1 MPNQMSGGQQQRVGI
16 ARALVSDPRIIFADE
31 PTGNLDSRTS
41 MDVLR
46 LMQRLVREEKQT
58 LVMVTHD
65 DSIASYADKRIRI
78 SDGKIISMEENDG
91 ER

>member
-1 MPNQMSGGQQQRVGI
+1 MGI

-31 PTGNLDSRTS
+31 PTGNLDSKS
-41 MDVLR
+41 GMEVLS

-65 DSIASYADKRIRI
+65 NTIAGYADKRIRI
-78 SDGKIISMEENDG
+78 SDGKIIDVEYG
-91 ER
+91 EFAKELEGRDA